1 MAGKVPAD
9 TPIVNRGPAAG
20 RGHCRPGRKMIVYP
34 LMAAKRSKKSI
45 IVGMSGGVDSSV
57 AAALLVRQGHR
68 VTGAF
73 MKNWSDTK
81 DPLTGACAWRA
92 ERRDAESVAAKL
104 GVPFLTFDFE
114 KEYREAVV
122 GYLFREYQAGRT
134 PNPDVLCNKAVK
146 FDLFLKRALEAG
158 ADLIATGHYAR
169 IGAPARRGGA
179 YKLLAGVDPNKDQSY
194 FLHQLDQAQ
203 LSRTLFPV
211 GGLLK
216 PEVRRL
222 AREFGLPTADKKDS
236 QGICFIG
243 KVDLKTFL
251 ERGIVRRP
259 GPIVTVDGRVIGRHQ
274 GMAPFT
280 IGQRHGLDLGG
291 GEPYFVVAKD
301 PRRNAVIVARGGGH
315 PELFARALEAEEP
328 HWIAGKPPKLPLRCR
343 ARIRYRQPLQS
354 AVVSA
359 PEPGRLLVRFA
370 KPQRAVTPGQFVVFY
385 DKEVCLGGAVIAAA
399 V

>member
-1 MAGKVPAD
+1 MPAKKRKK
-9 TPIVNRGPAAG
+9 IV
-20 RGHCRPGRKMIVYP
+20 
-34 LMAAKRSKKSI
+34 
-45 IVGMSGGVDSSV
+45 VGLSGGVDSSV
-57 AAALLVRQGHR
+57 AAALLVREGHD
-68 VTGAF
+68 VVGAF

-92 ERRDAESVAAKL
+92 ERRDAEAVAAKL
-104 GVPFLTFDFE
+104 GVPFVTFDFE

-146 FDLFLKRALEAG
+146 FDLFLKRALETG

-169 IGAPARRGGA
+169 VEAPRRRGGA
-179 YKLLAGVDPNKDQSY
+179 WRLLAGIDQNKDQSY
-194 FLHQLDQAQ
+194 FLHQLDQEQ
-203 LSRTLFPV
+203 LSRSVFPV

-222 AREFGLPTADKKDS
+222 AREFGLPTAEKKDS

-251 ERGIVRRP
+251 ERGIVRHP
-259 GPIVTVDGRVIGRHQ
+259 GPIVTVDGRVVGRHQ
-274 GMAPFT
+274 GMAPYT
-280 IGQRHGLDLGG
+280 IGQRHGLNLGG
-291 GEPYFVVAKD
+291 GQPYFVVDKD
-301 PRRNAVIVARGGGH
+301 PARNAVIVARGGDH
-315 PELFARALEAEEP
+315 PALFAKALEAAEP
-328 HWIAGKPPKLPLRCR
+328 HWIAGKPPRLPLRCR

-354 AVVSA
+354 VAVSQ
-359 PEPGRLLVRFA
+359 PEPGRLLVRFT
-370 KPQRAVTPGQFVVFY
+370 KRQRAVTPGQFVVFY
-385 DKEVCLGGAVIAAA
+385 DKDVCLGGAVISAA